1 MKKRSPLKNR
11 KTTAILLFFAT
22 LLIFLV
28 FAGRFTY
35 IMVKGE
41 VNGENLAT
49 NVNDLYTRS
58 SVLEANRGTIYDVG
72 GNPVAVDATSYSLYA
87 VLTDAWSNN
96 EKEPQHVV
104 DKEKTAE
111 TLSQYISMSKKE
123 ILQILNQNLA
133 QVEFGAAGKNLS
145 YDIKSDIEEAGLPGI
160 FFEETPTRLYPN
172 GVFASHLVGVAQL
185 PTNED
190 GEKETNE
197 EMVGL
202 MGVEQAYNDLLT
214 GTDGKLKY
222 QKDNFGYALPNQEP
236 EVIEPTD
243 GMDIHLTLDKRM
255 QVLLESVMTEV
266 DQKYDPKAMT
276 ATLMNPKTGEIIA
289 TSQRPTFNGTTKE
302 GIDDLWMNLL
312 VEYMYE
318 PGSTFK
324 VLTLAAAVN
333 EGNFN
338 PNAYFESGMIE
349 VTGEPIYDV
358 NRNGWGTITY
368 LEGVARSSNVSFVKL
383 VDQMGADTWKEYMD
397 AFGVAQ
403 TTNSGLPNESAGA
416 NHYKRPL
423 DQANTAFGQ
432 GVNVTVMQM
441 LQAFSAIAND
451 GKMMKPQFI
460 EKIVNPDTGEETII
474 EPEQVGTP
482 ISQETADQTLEYLK
496 EVVYE
501 DYGTGTEY
509 AIDGYEIA
517 AKTGTAQIYDAE
529 TGTYANGGNNYLY
542 SVVGMAPADDPE
554 LVMYITMERPKITD
568 YTVAPSDIL
577 AQVFKPVMKRGLEY
591 LHMDN
596 TKAEAMDNQMLMP
609 KVTSEPTKDGIK
621 KIEEMET
628 NVTVVGNGDTIV
640 QQLPLADEP
649 IIAGQR
655 VILLT
660 NGAMTMPDMT
670 GWSGNDVLKVS
681 EITGIDFN
689 LNGEGYVVQQSL
701 APDANMQSEAV
712 INITLETPQ
721 E

>member
-72 GNPVAVDATSYSLYA
+72 GDPVAVDATSYSLYA

-96 EKEPQHVV
+96 EKDPQHVV

-111 TLSQYISMSKKE
+111 TLSQYISMSKEE
-123 ILQILNQNLA
+123 ILQTLNQDLA

-145 YDIKSDIEEAGLPGI
+145 YDIKSDIEAADLPGI

-190 GEKETNE
+190 GEKETSE

-222 QKDNFGYALPNQEP
+222 QKDSFGYALPNQEP
-236 EVIEPTD
+236 EVIEPTN

-266 DQKYDPKAMT
+266 DDKYNPKAMT

-324 VLTLAAAVN
+324 ALTLAAAVN
-333 EGNFN
+333 EGIFN

-383 VDQMGADTWKEYMD
+383 VDQMGTDTWKNYMD
-397 AFGVAQ
+397 AFGIAQ
-403 TTNSGLPNESAGA
+403 TTNSGLPNESSGA

-441 LQAFSAIAND
+441 LQAFTAIAND
-451 GKMMKPQFI
+451 GKMMKPHFI
-460 EKIVNPDTGEETII
+460 EKIVDPDTGEETII

-482 ISQETADQTLEYLK
+482 ISEETADQTLEYLK

-529 TGTYANGGNNYLY
+529 TGSYANGGNNYLY

-554 LVMYITMERPKITD
+554 LVMYITMERPTITD

-577 AQVFKPVMKRGLEY
+577 AEVFKPVMKRGLEY

-609 KVTSEPTKDGIK
+609 KVTSEPMNEGLK

-681 EITGIDFN
+681 EITGIEFN
-689 LNGEGYVVQQSL
+689 LDGEGYVVQQSL
-701 APDANMQSEAV
+701 APNANMQGEAE